1 MKKIIVTDMT
11 LPLFK
16 SQLSF
21 KEKIE
26 ISRHLDNLN
35 VDVIEMPQIDNIK
48 TDTLLVRTISAFVKN
63 STISVSAGMTKD
75 GIENALAALAS
86 AKKKRI
92 KIELP
97 VSTVQME
104 YTCHKKAPK
113 MLELAKELFKFA
125 TDSGIDIEFSAIDAT
140 RADAKFLTE
149 IINAAI
155 TAGVK
160 YITICD
166 NEASMLPDEFAS
178 FTQNVIAS
186 CENAKGVKFGIMCKN
201 RNDMVTA
208 STIMAVRSGI
218 DEVKTSLGGDIP
230 KLDIFADLLHDCGDR
245 LGFSIDVK
253 FTQLHRISK
262 QIKWILGNKEADA
275 TITDDASTEEIPL
288 DENDDIS
295 VITDAINKL
304 GYDLSEEDNKKV
316 YDEFKR
322 VAAKKKVGNKELE
335 AIIASV
341 AMQVP
346 PTFKILSYVVNNGN
360 IISSSA
366 QIKLQKDMDELTGIC
381 IGDGPIDAAFR
392 AIEQIIG
399 HHYELD
405 DFQIQAVTQGKDSVG
420 SAIVK
425 LRDGGKLYSGTGV
438 STDIIGASIRA
449 YINAVNKIVYEEE
462 N

>member
-11 LPLFK
+11 LPLYK

-26 ISRHLDNLN
+26 IARHLDNLN
-35 VDVIEMPQIDNIK
+35 VDVIEMPEIENVK
-48 TDTLLVRTISAFVKN
+48 TDTLLVRTISSFVKY
-63 STISVSAGMTKD
+63 STISVNAGMTEE
-75 GIENALAALAS
+75 GIDNAISALSS
-86 AKKKRI
+86 ANKKRI

-113 MLELAKELFKFA
+113 MLELAISLFEKA
-125 TDSGIDIEFSAIDAT
+125 VKSGAEVEFSAVDAT
-140 RADAKFLTE
+140 RAEKDFLIE
-149 IINAAI
+149 IISAAI
-155 TAGVK
+155 DKGIKV
-160 YITICD
+160 ITICD
-166 NEASMLPDEFAS
+166 NEASMLPDELAS
-178 FTQNVIAS
+178 FVENLKNSQDKLKNV
-186 CENAKGVKFGIMCKN
+186 NLGIMCKN
-201 RNDMVTA
+201 RNDMVNA
-208 STIMAVRSGI
+208 SAIMAVRSGV
-218 DEVKTSLGGDIP
+218 DEVKTSLGSDLT
-230 KLDIFADLLHDCGDR
+230 KLDVFADLLHDCGDR
-245 LGFSIDVK
+245 LGFNLGIK
-253 FTQLHRISK
+253 YTQLHRISK
-262 QIKWILGNKEADA
+262 QIKWILDDKISNTQVKEE
-275 TITDDASTEEIPL
+275 TNTEEIPL
-288 DENDDIS
+288 DQNDDVS
-295 VITDAINKL
+295 VISEATKKL
-304 GYDLSEEDNKKV
+304 GYDLSEDDIKKV

-322 VAAKKKVGNKELE
+322 VAAKKNVGNKELE

-346 PTFKILSYVVNNGN
+346 PTFKIVSYVVNNGN

-366 QIKLQKDMDELTGIC
+366 QIKLQKDGEEISGIC

-405 DFQIQAVTQGKDSVG
+405 EFQIQAVTEGKDSVG

-449 YINAVNKIVYEEE
+449 YINAVNKIVYEGEI
-462 N
+462 

>member
-304 GYDLSEEDNKKV
+304 GYDLSEEDNQKV

>member
-1 MKKIIVTDMT
+1 MRKITLTDMT
-11 LPLFK
+11 LPLYK
-16 SQLSF
+16 AQLSF

-35 VDVIEMPQIDNIK
+35 VDVIEMPEIENIK

-63 STISVSAGMTKD
+63 STISVNAGMTEE
-75 GIENALAALAS
+75 GIDNAVVALSS
-86 AKKKRI
+86 AKNKRL

-113 MLELAKELFKFA
+113 MLELAKVLFKKA
-125 TDSGIDIEFSAIDAT
+125 TDSGVEVEFSAVDAT
-140 RADAKFLTE
+140 RAESGFLVE
-149 IINAAI
+149 IITAAI
-155 TAGVK
+155 DAGVK
-160 YITICD
+160 NITICD
-166 NEASMLPDEFAS
+166 NEASMLPDELAVFVENLIS
-178 FTQNVIAS
+178 SCTKLNDVNV
-186 CENAKGVKFGIMCKN
+186 GIMCKN

-208 STIMAVRSGI
+208 SAIMAVRAGI
-218 DEVKTSLGGDIP
+218 DEVKTSLGADLP
-230 KLDIFADLLHDCGDR
+230 NLDVFADLLHDCGDR
-245 LGFSIDVK
+245 LGFTHQVK
-253 FTQLHRISK
+253 YTQLHRISK
-262 QIKWILGNKEADA
+262 QIKWILGDKVADVVATDEAE
-275 TITDDASTEEIPL
+275 TEEIPL
-288 DENDDIS
+288 DQNDDIS
-295 VITDAINKL
+295 VISDAITKL
-304 GYDLSEEDNKKV
+304 GYDLSEDDIKKV

-346 PTFKILSYVVNNGN
+346 PTFKIVSYVVNNGN
-360 IISSSA
+360 IISTSA
-366 QIKLQKDMDELTGIC
+366 QIKLQKDGEEMSGVC

-392 AIEQIIG
+392 AVEQIIG

-425 LRDGGKLYSGTGV
+425 LRDKGKLYSGTGV

>member
-1 MKKIIVTDMT
+1 MKKITVTDMS
-11 LPLFK
+11 LQLYK
-16 SQLSF
+16 AQLSF

-26 ISRHLDNLN
+26 IARHLDNLN
-35 VDVIEMPQIDNIK
+35 VDVIEMPEIENIK

-63 STISVSAGMTKD
+63 STISVSAGMSEE
-75 GIENALAALAS
+75 GINNAIAALSS
-86 AKKKRI
+86 ANKKRI

-113 MLELAKELFKFA
+113 MLELAKVLFKKA
-125 TDSGIDIEFSAIDAT
+125 VESGIEVEFSAVDAT
-140 RADAKFLTE
+140 RADQAFLNE
-149 IINAAI
+149 IIVAAI
-155 TAGVK
+155 DLGVK
-160 YITICD
+160 NITICD
-166 NEASMLPDEFAS
+166 NEASMLPDEFATFVTNLVS
-178 FTQNVIAS
+178 S
-186 CENAKGVKFGIMCKN
+186 CEKINNVNLGIMCNN

-208 STIMAVRSGI
+208 SAIMAVRAGVS
-218 DEVKTSLGGDIP
+218 EVKTSLGGDLP
-230 KLDIFADLLHDCGDR
+230 KLDVFANLLHDCGDR
-245 LGFSIDVK
+245 LGFSLNVK

-262 QIKWILGNKEADA
+262 QIKWILGEKTA
-275 TITDDASTEEIPL
+275 TTPTTDDNQTEEIPL
-288 DENDDIS
+288 DQNDDIS
-295 VITDAINKL
+295 VISDAIVKL
-304 GYDLSEEDNKKV
+304 GYDLSEDDNKKV

-346 PTFKILSYVVNNGN
+346 PTFKIVSYVVNNGN

-366 QIKLQKDMDELTGIC
+366 QIKLQKDGEEMSGIC
-381 IGDGPIDAAFR
+381 NGDGPIDAAFR
-392 AIEQIIG
+392 AVEQIIG

-425 LRDGGKLYSGTGV
+425 LRDKGKLYSGTGV

-449 YINAVNKIVYEEE
+449 YINAVNKIVYEGE